1 MYHFLYQCNDDT
13 GNRRPIMLCL
23 NDANKEEA
31 AESKPETEEIEDSA
45 PKKMEVD
52 SSPPKPCE
60 SDDSKVEKIKA
71 EDKKIRGIGDTYSK
85 VLIK

>member
-1 MYHFLYQCNDDT
+1 
-13 GNRRPIMLCL
+13 MLCL

-31 AESKPETEEIEDSA
+31 AESKPEPQTEEIEDSA